1 MRISS
6 ARSWSPPLPS
16 PTRRRH
22 ERCLPVEASGNS
34 AAPTIPEFL
43 SRVPRRPVAVISTPT
58 TSERRRPTMTKP
70 TSTEKVVPITVGN
83 PASATAFVID
93 QSHMEDFA
101 TEAEENSSVVERRR
115 PPRGMYFT
123 VLPEDKGKPMQNRG
137 YFFQLEI
144 PGRDPYLVTPEIAKK
159 HSEEDVIRPILL
171 VRYVTMSGEEALW
184 PIKLTPPDSKANG
197 WNTSALNIVEIAAS
211 GKWVRIVSKQKNGA
225 YRHTISK
232 KSLTEEVPK
241 FR

>member
-34 AAPTIPEFL
+34 IAPTIPEFL

-83 PASATAFVID
+83 PNPTSIASFIID
-93 QSHMEDFA
+93 QSHMEDY
-101 TEAEENSSVVERRR
+101 TKAEEEKSSMVKVERA
-115 PPRGMYFT
+115 RGRNAALEL
-123 VLPEDKGKPMQNRG
+123 VHGADRG
-137 YFFQLEI
+137 GQ
-144 PGRDPYLVTPEIAKK
+144 KC
-159 HSEEDVIRPILL
+159 
-171 VRYVTMSGEEALW
+171 RYRT
-184 PIKLTPPDSKANG
+184 
-197 WNTSALNIVEIAAS
+197 
-211 GKWVRIVSKQKNGA
+211 
-225 YRHTISK
+225 
-232 KSLTEEVPK
+232 
-241 FR
+241 F